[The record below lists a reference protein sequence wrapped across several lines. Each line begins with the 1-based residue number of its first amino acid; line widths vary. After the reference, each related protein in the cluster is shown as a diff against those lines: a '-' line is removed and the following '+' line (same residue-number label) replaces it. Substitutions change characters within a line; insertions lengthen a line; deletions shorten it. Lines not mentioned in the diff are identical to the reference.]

1 MEILLVIGIQYM
13 DFLKEN
19 NNMEENKELDLEQE
33 TEVIKALKEEYE
45 TKLAEQKAS
54 YENTLTTLRTEHAKQ
69 LRTILRSGEA
79 PAAMEQESAEDEEDD
94 EITAA
99 VKRISAKYNK
109 KK

>member
-1 MEILLVIGIQYM
+1 
-13 DFLKEN
+13 
-19 NNMEENKELDLEQE
+19 MEENKELDLEQE

-79 PAAMEQESAEDEEDD
+79 PAAMEQESAEDDEEDD